1 MIFIKANLEGGS
13 LDGLNVVM
21 RAIYPPLLLRLKSF
35 AGREVVYKIVDH
47 IEVSTWRYEFFSY
60 WDGKIELVEETPDN

>member
-1 MIFIKANLEGGS
+1 
-13 LDGLNVVM
+13 M

-47 IEVSTWRYEFFSY
+47 IEASTWRYEFFSY
-60 WDGKIELVEETPDN
+60 WDGKVELVEETPDN